1 MLTENVVAPAVSAN
15 EFAQK
20 RAMGA
25 RPLYVARC
33 VACRKETELYVH
45 GRPLCLD
52 CDAKAQAEVIPGH
65 LVL

>member
-25 RPLYVARC
+25 RPLYVAA
-33 VACRKETELYVH
+33 VWLAGRKRSCTSMGAPCAWTATPKRKPRSY
-45 GRPLCLD
+45 R
-52 CDAKAQAEVIPGH
+52 AI
-65 LVL
+65 